1 MSGCELGL
9 GKTFDLG
16 QCVGSTLFGWVPD
29 WFWPIA
35 PYLPL
40 IVAISGAG
48 VAYRVGGWPGVVA
61 YAGGLGFLLGRRS
74 VKPDDPHEQ
83 VSGKDAAPPVPRV
96 KTKKGWGRK

>member
-29 WFWPIA
+29 WAWSLLPYWPWLVVIG
-35 PYLPL
+35 
-40 IVAISGAG
+40 GAG
-48 VAYRVGGWPGVVA
+48 MAYRFAGWPGVA
-61 YAGGLGFLLGRRS
+61 AFFGGVGFVLGRRS

-83 VSGKDAAPPVPRV
+83 VSGKDAAPPVTKPKKP
-96 KTKKGWGRK
+96 KTLF